1 MKNNIKKIG
10 VVITSLI
17 LCLSFASCGLFSTPK
32 KSVDAYFKAMK
43 AKDLK
48 TQQEYVSGEEAKNPE
63 VIKKDNKSMDANK
76 DNKKDE
82 KKDEKKDDKFEKE
95 MGKVLSEK
103 MLDFD
108 YEIKDQKKQGKTA
121 TVTVDITAYSM
132 GYMFTQWYVEMMP
145 KLFQMIFSEEA
156 LKDDAAY
163 QEKVDKMM
171 TDSLN
176 EKVKTMKKDY
186 KKTVTFKMIKEKGKW
201 KLEKPSENKD
211 FMDAITGGLE
221 KSMNEVEKSNN

>member
-1 MKNNIKKIG
+1 MKKNIKKIG
-10 VVITSLI
+10 LIVISLI

-48 TQQEYVSGEEAKNPE
+48 TQQEYVTGEDVKKPE
-63 VIKKDNKSMDANK
+63 VIKKDNKSKDVNK
-76 DNKKDE
+76 DDKKDG
-82 KKDEKKDDKFEKE
+82 KKDDKFEKE
-95 MGKVLSEK
+95 MSEILSEK

-121 TVTVDITAYSM
+121 TVTVDITSYSM
-132 GYMFTQWYVEMMP
+132 GNMFTQWYLEMMP
-145 KLFQMIFSEEA
+145 KLFQMIFSEES
-156 LKDDAAY
+156 LKDDSAY

-171 TDSLN
+171 SDSLK
-176 EKVKTMKKDY
+176 EKVKVMKKDY

-221 KSMNEVEKSNN
+221 KSMSEVEKTTN

>member
-10 VVITSLI
+10 VIIISLI
-17 LCLSFASCGLFSTPK
+17 LCFSFASCGLFSTPK

-48 TQQEYVSGEEAKNPE
+48 TQQEYVTGEEVKKPE
-63 VIKKDNKSMDANK
+63 VIKKDNKSKDVNK
-76 DNKKDE
+76 DDKKDG
-82 KKDEKKDDKFEKE
+82 KKDDKFEKE
-95 MGKVLSEK
+95 MSEILSEK

-121 TVTVDITAYSM
+121 TVTVDITSYSM
-132 GYMFTQWYVEMMP
+132 GHMFTQWYLEMMP
-145 KLFQMIFSEEA
+145 KLFQMIFSEES
-156 LKDDAAY
+156 LKDDSAY

-171 TDSLN
+171 SDSLK
-176 EKVKTMKKDY
+176 EKVKVMKKDY

-221 KSMNEVEKSNN
+221 KSMSEVEKTTN

>member
-10 VVITSLI
+10 VIIISLI

-48 TQQEYVSGEEAKNPE
+48 TQQEYVTGEEAKKPE
-63 VIKKDNKSMDANK
+63 VIKKDNKSKDANK
-76 DNKKDE
+76 DDNKDG
-82 KKDEKKDDKFEKE
+82 KKDDKFEKE
-95 MGKVLSEK
+95 MSEILSEK

-121 TVTVDITAYSM
+121 TVTVDITSYSM
-132 GYMFTQWYVEMMP
+132 GNMFTQWYLEMMP
-145 KLFQMIFSEEA
+145 KLFQMIFSEES
-156 LKDDAAY
+156 LKDDSAY

-171 TDSLN
+171 SDSLK
-176 EKVKTMKKDY
+176 EKVKVMKKDY

-201 KLEKPSENKD
+201 KLEKPSDNKD

-221 KSMNEVEKSNN
+221 KSMSEVEKTTN

>member
-10 VVITSLI
+10 VIIISLI

-48 TQQEYVSGEEAKNPE
+48 TQQEYVTGEEVKKPE
-63 VIKKDNKSMDANK
+63 VIKKDNKSKDANK
-76 DNKKDE
+76 DDNKDG
-82 KKDEKKDDKFEKE
+82 KKDDKFEKE
-95 MGKVLSEK
+95 MSEILSEK

-108 YEIKDQKKQGKTA
+108 YEIKEQKKQGKTA
-121 TVTVDITAYSM
+121 TVTVDITSYSM
-132 GYMFTQWYVEMMP
+132 GHMFTQWYLEMMP
-145 KLFQMIFSEEA
+145 KLFQMIFSEES
-156 LKDDAAY
+156 LKDDSAY

-171 TDSLN
+171 SDSLK
-176 EKVKTMKKDY
+176 EKVKVMKKDY

-221 KSMNEVEKSNN
+221 KSMSEVEKTTN

>member
-10 VVITSLI
+10 VIIISLI
-17 LCLSFASCGLFSTPK
+17 LCLSFASCGLFLTPK

-48 TQQEYVSGEEAKNPE
+48 TQQEYVSGEEVKKPE
-63 VIKKDNKSMDANK
+63 VIKKDNKSKDVNK
-76 DNKKDE
+76 DDKKDG
-82 KKDEKKDDKFEKE
+82 KKDDKFEKE
-95 MGKVLSEK
+95 MSEILSEK

-121 TVTVDITAYSM
+121 TVTVDITSYSM
-132 GYMFTQWYVEMMP
+132 GNMFKQWYLEMMP
-145 KLFQMIFSEEA
+145 KLFQMIFSEES
-156 LKDDAAY
+156 LKDDSAY

-171 TDSLN
+171 SDSLK
-176 EKVKTMKKDY
+176 EKVKVMKKDY

-221 KSMNEVEKSNN
+221 KSMSEVEKTTN

>member
-1 MKNNIKKIG
+1 MKNNIKKIC
-10 VVITSLI
+10 VIIISLI

-48 TQQEYVSGEEAKNPE
+48 TQQEYVTGEDVKKPE
-63 VIKKDNKSMDANK
+63 VIKKDNKSKDVNK
-76 DNKKDE
+76 DDKKDG
-82 KKDEKKDDKFEKE
+82 KKDDKFEKVMSE
-95 MGKVLSEK
+95 ILSEK

-121 TVTVDITAYSM
+121 TVTVDITSYSM
-132 GYMFTQWYVEMMP
+132 GNMFTQWYLEMMP
-145 KLFQMIFSEEA
+145 KLFQMIFSEES
-156 LKDDAAY
+156 LKDDSAY

-171 TDSLN
+171 SDSLK
-176 EKVKTMKKDY
+176 EKVKVMKKDY

-221 KSMNEVEKSNN
+221 KSMSEVEKTTN

>member
-10 VVITSLI
+10 VIIISLI

-48 TQQEYVSGEEAKNPE
+48 TQQEYVTGEEAKKPE
-63 VIKKDNKSMDANK
+63 VIKKDNKSKDANK
-76 DNKKDE
+76 DDNKDG
-82 KKDEKKDDKFEKE
+82 KKDDKFEKE
-95 MGKVLSEK
+95 MSEILSEK

-121 TVTVDITAYSM
+121 TITVDITSYSM
-132 GYMFTQWYVEMMP
+132 GHMFTQWYLEMMP
-145 KLFQMIFSEEA
+145 KLFQMIFSEES
-156 LKDDAAY
+156 LKDDSAY

-171 TDSLN
+171 SDSLK
-176 EKVKTMKKDY
+176 EKVKVMKKDY

-221 KSMNEVEKSNN
+221 KSMSEVEKTTN

>member
-10 VVITSLI
+10 VIIISLI
-17 LCLSFASCGLFSTPK
+17 LCLSFASCGLFLTPK

-48 TQQEYVSGEEAKNPE
+48 TQQEYVSGEEVKKPE
-63 VIKKDNKSMDANK
+63 VIKKDNKSKDVNK
-76 DNKKDE
+76 DDKKDG
-82 KKDEKKDDKFEKE
+82 KKDDKFEKE
-95 MGKVLSEK
+95 MSEILSEK

-121 TVTVDITAYSM
+121 TVTVDITSYSM
-132 GYMFTQWYVEMMP
+132 GNMFTQWYLEMMP
-145 KLFQMIFSEEA
+145 KLFQMIFSEES
-156 LKDDAAY
+156 LKDDSAY

-171 TDSLN
+171 SDSLK
-176 EKVKTMKKDY
+176 EKVKVMKKDY

-221 KSMNEVEKSNN
+221 KSMSEVEKTTN

>member
-1 MKNNIKKIG
+1 MKNNIKKIC
-10 VVITSLI
+10 VIIISLI

-48 TQQEYVSGEEAKNPE
+48 TQQEYVTGEDVKKPE
-63 VIKKDNKSMDANK
+63 VIKKDNKSKDVNK
-76 DNKKDE
+76 DDKKDG
-82 KKDEKKDDKFEKE
+82 KKDDKFEKE
-95 MGKVLSEK
+95 MSEILSEK

-121 TVTVDITAYSM
+121 TVTVDITSYSM
-132 GYMFTQWYVEMMP
+132 GNMFTQWYLEMMP
-145 KLFQMIFSEEA
+145 KLFQMIFSEES
-156 LKDDAAY
+156 LKDDSAY

-171 TDSLN
+171 SDSLK
-176 EKVKTMKKDY
+176 EKVKVMKKDY

-221 KSMNEVEKSNN
+221 KSMSEVEKTTN